1 MRYKEYE
8 QDQIEAILYY
18 QYRIDKAWAELLKRH
33 SIKGLVQKLA
43 KVREEHNESRDDLM
57 R

>member
-1 MRYKEYE
+1 MRYTTYE

-18 QYRIDKAWAELLKRH
+18 QYRIDKAWEELLKRH

-43 KVREEHNESRDDLM
+43 KVRESREQSITTL